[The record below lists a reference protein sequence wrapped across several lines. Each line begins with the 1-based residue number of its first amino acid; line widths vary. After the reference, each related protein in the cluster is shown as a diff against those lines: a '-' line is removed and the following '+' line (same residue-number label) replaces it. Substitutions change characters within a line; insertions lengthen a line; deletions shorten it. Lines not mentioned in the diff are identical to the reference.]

1 MHPLAFRRPES
12 MGGEPMSLRYPIPA
26 RAQLRRELLLV
37 IEAHSAST
45 GTEDTKAALDALIC
59 LVCELRADGTTI
71 DQLAFLVG
79 LVGEMEDGVDNV

>member
-1 MHPLAFRRPES
+1 
-12 MGGEPMSLRYPIPA
+12 MGGETMSLCYPIPA
-26 RAQLRRELLLV
+26 RTQLRRELLLV

-45 GTEDTKAALDALIC
+45 GTEDTKAARDAFLC

-79 LVGEMEDGVDNV
+79 LVGEMEDGVGNV